1 MFMAMKTVLGFIF
14 LSLLTGC
21 ASRPAGSM
29 QDPSEIKA
37 EAKARDDFAKSLP
50 KPPER

>member
-1 MFMAMKTVLGFIF
+1 MAMKTVLGLIF

-21 ASRPAGSM
+21 ANRPEMNAM

-37 EAKARDDFAKSLP
+37 EAKAQNDFAKSLP

>member
-1 MFMAMKTVLGFIF
+1 MKTVLGLIL

-21 ASRPAGSM
+21 ASRPNDSM
-29 QDPSEIKA
+29 QNSSEIKA
-37 EAKARDDFAKSLP
+37 EVKARDDFAKSLP

>member
-1 MFMAMKTVLGFIF
+1 MAMKTVVGFIL

-21 ASRPAGSM
+21 ASKPNETMR
-29 QDPSEIKA
+29 DPSEIKA
-37 EAKARDDFAKSLP
+37 EAKARDEFAKSLP

>member
-1 MFMAMKTVLGFIF
+1 MKTVLGLILM
-14 LSLLTGC
+14 LSLAGC
-21 ASRPAGSM
+21 ASKGPENAMR
-29 QDPSEIKA
+29 DPSEIKA